1 MQTTDTIQN
10 STVQPSSRA
19 ARGLGLVLAGGLIAG
34 ALDLTFAFVFYGQH
48 GAAPLR
54 ILQGIASGVL
64 GRGSFQMGLASA
76 ALGAFF
82 HFFISVCAAAIYYLV
97 SLRFSFLTRRVAI
110 SGAIFGVLMFLA
122 MHFIVVPLSAI
133 KPSPM
138 KVGNVIGELCSHV
151 FLFGMVI
158 AYAVSRVKSLRTG
171 Q

>member
-19 ARGLGLVLAGGLIAG
+19 ARGLGLVVAGGLIAG
-34 ALDLTFAFVFYGQH
+34 ALDLTFAFVFYGQQ

-122 MHFIVVPLSAI
+122 MHFILVPLSAI

-171 Q
+171 R

>member
-19 ARGLGLVLAGGLIAG
+19 ARGLGLVVAGGLIAG
-34 ALDLTFAFVFYGQH
+34 ALDLTFAFVFYGQQ

-171 Q
+171 R